1 MPAAGFLH
9 ERFTAAAGSE
19 AVVEADGSVVT
30 YRGLVDRIAAQ
41 RARLD
46 AAGVA
51 PGSAVQLR
59 GDFDAASLAWL
70 FALWQRACVV
80 TPVAPTSR
88 EMADGFAATADVAW
102 IVDAAAG
109 DLSAAPGASSH
120 PLYDRLRAEGAPGLV
135 IFSSGTAGQQKG
147 AVHNVANL
155 LGKFEKPGK
164 ALRTIGFLLF
174 DHISGIDTLLYTLA
188 SGGTLICLPA
198 RDPASVRRTIRTA
211 RAEVLPTAP
220 SFLNMMLITGA
231 DDGGGDDLA
240 SLKIITYGGEMMP
253 QPLLDRVAAAYPGI
267 QLSQKYGAS
276 EIGALRTRGEGG
288 ASRWLEIDPA
298 GADWRVRGG
307 LLEVKTKTA
316 MIGYL
321 NAPSPFT
328 GDGWYRTGDR
338 VETDGARIR
347 FLGRDSDLISVG
359 GQKVYPA
366 EVEAALREVPGILD
380 AAVFGRPHPMLG
392 ASVCARLQIA
402 GPAEAPARLRA
413 EIRRAL
419 AGRLEPYKI
428 PQKMEFTADAL
439 TTERFKTTRR

>member
-1 MPAAGFLH
+1 MAATGFLYD
-9 ERFTAAAGSE
+9 RFRAAAGAE
-19 AVVEADGSVVT
+19 AIVESDGTALT
-30 YRGLVDRIAAQ
+30 YGDFLDRIAALG
-41 RARLD
+41 ARLD

-59 GDFDAASLAWL
+59 GDFDAQSLAWL
-70 FALWQRACVV
+70 FALWQRDCVV
-80 TPVAPTSR
+80 TPVAPTSI
-88 EMADGFAATADVAW
+88 EMAPEFARTADVAW
-102 IVDAAAG
+102 IAAG
-109 DLSAAPGASSH
+109 EDLSPGPGGSAH
-120 PLYDRLRAEGAPGLV
+120 PLYDQLRAAPAPGLV

-188 SGGTLICLPA
+188 GGGTLICLGA
-198 RDPASVRRTIRTA
+198 RDPASVCRTIAAT

-220 SFLNMMLITGA
+220 SFLNMMMLSGAADGA
-231 DDGGGDDLA
+231 DLS

-253 QPLLDRVAAAYPGI
+253 QPLLDRVDAAFPGI

-276 EIGALRTRGEGG
+276 EIGALRTRSDGG

-298 GADWRVRGG
+298 GADWRVREGM
-307 LLEVKTKTA
+307 LEVKTATA

-321 NAPSPFT
+321 NAPTPFT
-328 GDGWYRTGDR
+328 QDGWYQTGDR

-366 EVEAALREVPGILD
+366 EVEAALREIPEVLD
-380 AAVFGRPHPMLG
+380 AAVFGKAHPMLG
-392 ASVCARLQIA
+392 ASVFARLQVA
-402 GPAEAPARLRA
+402 DAAEPAKLRTLV
-413 EIRRAL
+413 RQAL
-419 AGRLEPYKI
+419 TGRLEPYKI
-428 PQKMEFTADAL
+428 PQKMEFTEDAL
-439 TTERFKTTRR
+439 TTERFKTARR